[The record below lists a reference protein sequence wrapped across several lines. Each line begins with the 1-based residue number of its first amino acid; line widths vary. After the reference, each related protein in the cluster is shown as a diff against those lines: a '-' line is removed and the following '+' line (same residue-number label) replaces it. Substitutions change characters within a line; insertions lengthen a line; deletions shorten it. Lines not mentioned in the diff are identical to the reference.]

1 MPGLY
6 REYTEEWLG
15 RQRQEQLG
23 STSEEESM
31 SESESESESDNA
43 SDFEYYP
50 DDSSSESDDI
60 SDRASKPATPDVDEP
75 WDYTFKRH
83 DTVWVFIQGR
93 WYIGNVMSTFHSK
106 VRPKVKIYTVV
117 FRKNVKANFAPI
129 DGTIK
134 PDTPHIV
141 KLLRDRNAI

>member
-1 MPGLY
+1 
-6 REYTEEWLG
+6 
-15 RQRQEQLG
+15 
-23 STSEEESM
+23 M

-60 SDRASKPATPDVDEP
+60 SDRASKPATPDEP